1 LKSLIA
7 IPIFALAI
15 LFTQSY
21 AQETD
26 YFLSASGYKISNDAA
41 NKMTLDFQL
50 EMTSPANPVLRQG
63 TLVLDDK
70 ERAIENFN
78 LIFYRDGRLFR
89 LNAES
94 DDLTIRANG
103 RMLVSN
109 QEGSIYQLSG
119 ATTRDGVSERFLLVA
134 ILKPIEEQKTVDF
147 AAILPEKET
156 VAEKEDVL
164 VLVRHVDRVEWM
176 GLYKFTVRTFD
187 PLLNSF
193 SDFYKTSGYLE
204 GVPISAKIT
213 DPLGNVIETSSGE
226 TQKFGYY
233 EASLLIPDNSR
244 TGAYVLNVTVSGEKF
259 KASSKEMTFFVTPPR
274 SDGSSTP

>member
-1 LKSLIA
+1 LNSLIA
-7 IPIFALAI
+7 IPIFALTI

-26 YFLSASGYKISNDAA
+26 YFLSASGYKISDDAA
-41 NKMTLDFQL
+41 SKMTLDFQL
-50 EMTSPANPVLRQG
+50 EMVSPANPILRQG
-63 TLVLDDK
+63 TLVLDDE
-70 ERAIENFN
+70 ERTIESFN
-78 LIFYRDGRLFR
+78 LILYRDGRLFR

-103 RMLVSN
+103 RMLASN

-119 ATTRDGVSERFLLVA
+119 ATTKDGVSERFLLVA
-134 ILKPIEEQKTVDF
+134 ILKPIEGQKTES
-147 AAILPEKET
+147 AEMLPEKEQ
-156 VAEKEDVL
+156 VEKKDAL
-164 VLVRHVDRVEWM
+164 VLVQHVDRVEWM

-259 KASSKEMTFFVTPPR
+259 KASSKELTFFVTPPR
-274 SDGSSTP
+274 PDGSSTP

>member
-1 LKSLIA
+1 MKSLVA

-26 YFLSASGYKISNDAA
+26 YFLSASGYKISDDTA

-63 TLVLDDK
+63 ILVLDGE
-70 ERAIENFN
+70 ERAIEDFN
-78 LIFYRDGRLFR
+78 LVFYRDGRLFR

-103 RMLVSN
+103 RMLASN

-134 ILKPIEEQKTVDF
+134 ILKPIEAQKTVGF
-147 AAILPEKET
+147 AAILPEKE
-156 VAEKEDVL
+156 DVL
-164 VLVRHVDRVEWM
+164 ILVRHVDRVEWM

-187 PLLNSF
+187 PQLNSF

-233 EASLLIPDNSR
+233 ESSFLIPDNSR
-244 TGAYVLNVTVSGEKF
+244 TGAYVLNVTASGEKF
-259 KASSKEMTFFVTPPR
+259 KASSKELTFFVTPPR
-274 SDGSSTP
+274 SDGSTP

>member
-1 LKSLIA
+1 LNSLIA
-7 IPIFALAI
+7 IPIFALTI

-26 YFLSASGYKISNDAA
+26 YFLSASGYKISDDAA
-41 NKMTLDFQL
+41 SKMTLDFQL
-50 EMTSPANPVLRQG
+50 EMVSPANPILRQG
-63 TLVLDDK
+63 TLVLDDE
-70 ERAIENFN
+70 ERTIESFN
-78 LIFYRDGRLFR
+78 LILYRDGRLFR

-103 RMLVSN
+103 RMLASN

-119 ATTRDGVSERFLLVA
+119 ATTKDGVSERFLLVA
-134 ILKPIEEQKTVDF
+134 ILRPIEGQKTES
-147 AAILPEKET
+147 AEMLPEKEQ
-156 VAEKEDVL
+156 VEKKDAL
-164 VLVRHVDRVEWM
+164 VLVQHVDRVEWM

-213 DPLGNVIETSSGE
+213 DPLGNVIKTSSGE

-259 KASSKEMTFFVTPPR
+259 KASSKELTFFVTPPR
-274 SDGSSTP
+274 PDGSSTP